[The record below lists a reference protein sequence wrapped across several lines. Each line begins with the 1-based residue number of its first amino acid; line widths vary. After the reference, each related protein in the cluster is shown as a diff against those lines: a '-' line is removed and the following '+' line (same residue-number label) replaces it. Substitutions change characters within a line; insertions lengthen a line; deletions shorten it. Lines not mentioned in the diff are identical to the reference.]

1 VEAVNSLVNF
11 WRKIPLDGPPYIHT
25 EDKEA
30 LEAEGLANYF
40 DCSTDTFES
49 FVIGERFGNFED
61 NRFQNGLLPQPHMGF
76 LGTADIVI

>member
-1 VEAVNSLVNF
+1 MNSLVNF
-11 WRKIPLDGPPYIHT
+11 WRNPLDGPPYIHT

-49 FVIGERFGNFED
+49 FVLESGLEISKTIVSKTGSCR
-61 NRFQNGLLPQPHMGF
+61 NRTWPS
-76 LGTADIVI
+76 